1 MLLLYLGA
9 GVGFGFGWL
18 IYIPLCFYFI
28 FSESEKESC
37 HISIYIP
44 LCFYFIAVNPL
55 SSVTV
60 MIFTFHYASTLS
72 RLISF
77 FVVPQILFTFH
88 YASTLSGCQ
97 GCNTGLDCLIYI
109 PLCFYFIK
117 SVLVRPAAN
126 ISIYIP
132 LCFYFICCHFSSRTE
147 KSYLHSTMLLLYPVP
162 LFPFYFLQYGDTFC
176 LPPFCIA
183 LLSKIFLLPLYKIW
197 IFLDISSFVYPTV
210 FFLYLRSTI
219 IKSCLF
225 YHHPLPK
232 IP

>member
-1 MLLLYLGA
+1 M
-9 GVGFGFGWL
+9 
-18 IYIPLCFYFI
+18 
-28 FSESEKESC
+28 
-37 HISIYIP
+37 
-44 LCFYFIAVNPL
+44 
-55 SSVTV
+55 
-60 MIFTFHYASTLS
+60 
-72 RLISF
+72 
-77 FVVPQILFTFH
+77 
-88 YASTLSGCQ
+88 
-97 GCNTGLDCLIYI
+97 LIYI

-117 SVLVRPAAN
+117 HAKAILPDVILNLHSTMLLLYPMGSAMGIDSGLNLHSTMLLLYLAVSPVPSVLRSWFTFHYASTLSFLDSAPLD
-126 ISIYIP
+126 IS
-132 LCFYFICCHFSSRTE
+132 LN
-147 KSYLHSTMLLLYPVP
+147 LHSTMLLLYPVP